1 MLTGK
6 QLFAAV
12 EKCESPGAFWWLG
25 QHTFIVKLGET
36 VVLIDPFLTERDD
49 RNVPPLFKPADA
61 AGIVDFVLCT
71 HDHLDHIDPAAIP
84 GLAADTDALFVAPT
98 AHEGR
103 MLSLDVP
110 ESRLTLI
117 DDEESADLDHIS
129 IHGVKAAHEFF
140 EQTEEG
146 FYPFLGYV
154 IEGAGRTVYHA
165 GDTLWWDGLQTRLR
179 RWHIDVAFVPIN
191 GRDARRYARNILG
204 NMTYQEAADLIGG
217 LAVSLAVPAHYDMFD
232 GNLEDPQ
239 LFVDYVNVKYPNQ
252 AVWAGDYT
260 EEVTF

>member
-6 QLFAAV
+6 QLFDAVQKSQAA
-12 EKCESPGAFWWLG
+12 GAFWWLG
-25 QHTFIVKLGET
+25 QHTFIVKLGDT
-36 VVLIDPFLTERDD
+36 VALIDPFLTERDD
-49 RNVPPLFKPADA
+49 RNVPPLFKPGDA
-61 AGIVDFVLCT
+61 GGIVDLVLCT

-84 GLAADTDALFVAPT
+84 GLAAETDARFVAPT

-103 MLSLDVP
+103 MRSLDVP
-110 ESRLTLI
+110 SDRLTLI
-117 DDEESADLDHIS
+117 DDDESAELADVS

-140 EQTEEG
+140 DQTEEG

-154 IEGAGRTVYHA
+154 IEGGGRCVYHA

-179 RWHIDVAFVPIN
+179 RWHFDVAFVPIN

-204 NMTYQEAADLIGG
+204 NMTYQEAADLVGG
-217 LAVSLAVPAHYDMFD
+217 LAVNLAVPAHYDMFD

-239 LFVDYVNVKYPNQ
+239 LFVEYVKVKYPDQ